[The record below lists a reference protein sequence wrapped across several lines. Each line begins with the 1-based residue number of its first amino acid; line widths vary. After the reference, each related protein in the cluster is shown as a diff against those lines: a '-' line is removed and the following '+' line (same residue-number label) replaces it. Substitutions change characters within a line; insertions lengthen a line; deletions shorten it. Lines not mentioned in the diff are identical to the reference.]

1 MVLKQVVLYPIHL
14 KLKATMGEFAG
25 WNMPL
30 WYKGIHAEHNYV
42 RENAGI
48 FDVSH
53 MGRLRVKG
61 KDAEELLQ
69 RTTTVNILETR
80 NLENEDRVH
89 LQ

>member
-1 MVLKQVVLYPIHL
+1 
-14 KLKATMGEFAG
+14 
-25 WNMPL
+25 MPL
-30 WYKGIHAEHNYV
+30 WYKGIHVEHNSV
-42 RENAGI
+42 RANVGI
-48 FDVSH
+48 FDVSP

>member
-1 MVLKQVVLYPIHL
+1 
-14 KLKATMGEFAG
+14 MGE
-25 WNMPL
+25 L
-30 WYKGIHAEHNYV
+30 EDGICLYGT
-42 RENAGI
+42 RESMWSITLLGKSGNTDI
-48 FDVSH
+48 SH